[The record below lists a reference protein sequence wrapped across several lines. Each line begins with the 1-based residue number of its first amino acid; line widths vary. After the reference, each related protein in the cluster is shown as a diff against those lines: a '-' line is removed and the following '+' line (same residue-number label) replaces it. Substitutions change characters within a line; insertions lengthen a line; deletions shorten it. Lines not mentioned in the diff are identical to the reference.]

1 MPPSLKRRAADMARK
16 EFSKLVQRSAFLRAD
31 GKCEGCGAK
40 LSVGRFAYDHRIP
53 DGLTGEP
60 TLENCQ
66 VLCSPCHRAKTDID
80 VADIARAKR
89 RADKHI
95 GVKDPHRRPMQSRGF
110 AKAPPQRRA
119 STPLTK

>member
-1 MPPSLKRRAADMARK
+1 MARR
-16 EFSKLVQRSAFLRAD
+16 EFSKAVQRDAFVRAN

-66 VLCSPCHRAKTDID
+66 VLCTPCHRAKTDID

-89 RADKHI
+89 RSDKHLGI
-95 GVKDPHRRPMQSRGF
+95 KDPHCRKLQGAGF
-110 AKAPPQRRA
+110 AKAPPQRNA
-119 STPLTK
+119 SRPLTKICNPPFNR